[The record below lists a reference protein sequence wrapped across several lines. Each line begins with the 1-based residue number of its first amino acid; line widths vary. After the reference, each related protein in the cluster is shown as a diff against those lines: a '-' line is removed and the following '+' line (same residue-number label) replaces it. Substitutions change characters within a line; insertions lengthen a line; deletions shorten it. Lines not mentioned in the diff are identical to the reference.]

1 VSPSDEVVVAIVH
14 MQEYEIGDRSTENY
28 DFMKEKLGDIP
39 IEGLIVHTAGFDDD
53 SGVWRML
60 DVWESREH
68 ADQFM
73 VRVMALMG
81 DGPEAFPRPDMFVP
95 PTREAYYE
103 LHDLRRG

>member
-1 VSPSDEVVVAIVH
+1 MAIVH

-28 DFMKEKLGDIP
+28 DFMKEKLGDIQ
-39 IEGLIVHTAGFDDD
+39 IEGLVVHTAGFDDD

-68 ADQFM
+68 ADKFM
-73 VRVMALMG
+73 VRVMAMMG
-81 DGPEAFPRPDMFVP
+81 DGPESFPRPDTFVP